1 MIRTLTLIVRLPPT
15 RSNSRSCRTRS
26 SLAWRPAEISLT
38 SSRSS
43 VPLFASSNRPS
54 RRSVAPVKAP
64 RSWPK
69 NSLSI
74 RFSWIAAQLNLMK
87 GCWRRGLRR

>member
-15 RSNSRSCRTRS
+15 RSNSRSWSTRS
-26 SLAWRPAEISLT
+26 SFACRPPEISLT
-38 SSRSS
+38 SSSS
-43 VPLFASSNRPS
+43 RVPLLASSKRPS

-74 RFSWIAAQLNLMK
+74 SVSEIAAQLTLMK
-87 GCWRRGLRR
+87 GCCRRGLRR

>member
-1 MIRTLTLIVRLPPT
+1 LDVAMMRTLTLIVRLPPT
-15 RSNSRSCRTRS
+15 RSNSRSCSTRS
-26 SLAWRPAEISLT
+26 SLACRPAGISLT

-43 VPLFASSNRPS
+43 VPWFASSKRPS

-74 RFSWIAAQLNLMK
+74 RVSEMAAQLTLM
-87 GCWRRGLRR
+87 